1 MKKIESPS
9 YKIARRGEDPPS
21 AFQQPYDR
29 PDPYKRYRGTNSG
42 KGYNLTTLFSG
53 PLAGEPESLG
63 WSAVSPTKSVQDGF
77 NTKTHPLSEN
87 GDPDQ
92 PLNVDEET
100 DSSSTQY
107 GDGDYSVGFFEDS
120 SPLSRN
126 NQTFNKMP
134 GRQTLEHQLKNKR
147 NTNENKSQRFP
158 QGRTVH
164 KLS

>member
-1 MKKIESPS
+1 MVCCFSNKICT
-9 YKIARRGEDPPS
+9 G
-21 AFQQPYDR
+21 
-29 PDPYKRYRGTNSG
+29 
-42 KGYNLTTLFSG
+42 
-53 PLAGEPESLG
+53 
-63 WSAVSPTKSVQDGF
+63 GF